1 MKDKIVKYVKETVSE
16 LKKVTWPSKDEI
28 VGSTIVTIFVS
39 LVMAVF
45 IFIVDQ
51 ALNALITLVLS

>member
-1 MKDKIVKYVKETVSE
+1 MKDKIVKYAKETVSE

-39 LVMAVF
+39 VIMAVF

-51 ALNALITLVLS
+51 GLSALISLVLS